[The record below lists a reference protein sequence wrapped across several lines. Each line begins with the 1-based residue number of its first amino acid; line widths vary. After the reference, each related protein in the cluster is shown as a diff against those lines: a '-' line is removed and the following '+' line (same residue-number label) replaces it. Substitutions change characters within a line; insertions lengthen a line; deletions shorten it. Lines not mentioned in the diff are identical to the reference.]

1 MVENIEDEIIPT
13 QFIKKGFD
21 LSDKV
26 DKDFLKKIEDVFGSN
41 VSVISLAVLIDTSE
55 EESSKEIISF
65 NYRNDKEQK
74 NKELFVDFSNHN
86 SFEKIKK
93 IL

>member
-41 VSVISLAVLIDTSE
+41 VFVISLAFLIYTSE

>member
-26 DKDFLKKIEDVFGSN
+26 DKDFSKKIEDVFGSN